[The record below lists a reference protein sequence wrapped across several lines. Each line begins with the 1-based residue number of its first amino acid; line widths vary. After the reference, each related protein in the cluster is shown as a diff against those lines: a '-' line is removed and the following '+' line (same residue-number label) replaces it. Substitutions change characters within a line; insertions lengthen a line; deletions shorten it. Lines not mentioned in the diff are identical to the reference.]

1 MIKILIVLVAFISSY
16 QSCSGEQ
23 SGHVN
28 FWYTCDFQMESD
40 MNAMSEECRK
50 IYSQKASKSD
60 VYELYKTEAEMF
72 YKFRNK
78 LVECESNGKI
88 CALSDNQNELEMPL
102 LIGYDINK
110 RMRLYKEAEMNQCY
124 VETTNNIE
132 FIKCIIETRRKLLAA
147 LNQNCSSIHHELYV
161 LMNLPKL
168 TRRRISMVRSSCD
181 TSRFSKYV
189 YQPHN
194 DSSARGSAA
203 KIASEFL
210 LDGNDGLQSMVTL
223 Y

>member
-1 MIKILIVLVAFISSY
+1 MKPKHDQNFNRTCCFYKLLPSKCCLLDNLKRISQAKDL

-102 LIGYDINK
+102 VSEH
-110 RMRLYKEAEMNQCY
+110 R
-124 VETTNNIE
+124 
-132 FIKCIIETRRKLLAA
+132 
-147 LNQNCSSIHHELYV
+147 
-161 LMNLPKL
+161 L
-168 TRRRISMVRSSCD
+168 TRGCVE
-181 TSRFSKYV
+181 
-189 YQPHN
+189 
-194 DSSARGSAA
+194 G
-203 KIASEFL
+203 
-210 LDGNDGLQSMVTL
+210 
-223 Y
+223 